1 MISQENPKN
10 FSSPRT
16 SRRKRRGAVFFS
28 ATAFAAASLTG
39 FAADAAVDD
48 TPVMAFDTDLATAC
62 SDARTLPTTFGRT
75 VVTGVPI
82 TLLGISITLY
92 QGTAADE
99 IFLLASSPGSPNVVL
114 AGDGDD
120 IVCGSDGEDEV
131 HGGGGQDLIFGAAG
145 ADDLY
150 GDGGADHID
159 GGAGDDK
166 VHLGPAGKD
175 VGGIFGGDGA
185 DLLEGGDGSDKLDG
199 GFGADML
206 VGGADGDDLDGGD
219 DTDVLFGGLGSDT
232 YEGGTVDTCVDVDE
246 DAVAAAGSST
256 CGVFAPTI

>member
-16 SRRKRRGAVFFS
+16 SRCKRRGAVFFS

-48 TPVMAFDTDLATAC
+48 TPVMAFDADLATAC

-99 IFLLASSPGSPNVVL
+99 IFLLETTSPMSSNVVL

-131 HGGGGQDLIFGAAG
+131 HGGGGQDLSFGAAG
-145 ADDLY
+145 KDDLY

-159 GGAGDDK
+159 GGAGDDED
-166 VHLGPAGKD
+166 HLGAAGAF

-185 DLLEGGDGSDKLDG
+185 DLLEGGDGSDELDG
-199 GFGADML
+199 GVGADML
-206 VGGADGDDLDGGD
+206 VGGTGDDELDGGD
-219 DTDVLFGGLGSDT
+219 DIDVLFGGRDDDT
-232 YEGGTVDTCVDVDE
+232 YVGGTVDTCVDVDE
-246 DAVAAAGSST
+246 DAVAAAGSGT
-256 CGVFAPTI
+256 CGVFAP

>member
-16 SRRKRRGAVFFS
+16 SRRKRRGTVFFS

-48 TPVMAFDTDLATAC
+48 TPVMAFDADLATAC
-62 SDARTLPTTFGRT
+62 SEARTLPGSPTIFGRD
-75 VVTGVPI
+75 VVTGVEI
-82 TLLGISITLY
+82 SLLGISVTLY

-99 IFLLASSPGSPNVVL
+99 IFLLETTSSTAPNVVL

-120 IVCGSDGEDEV
+120 IVCGSDESDEV
-131 HGGGGQDLIFGAAG
+131 HGGDGQDLIFGAAG

-159 GGAGDDK
+159 GGAGNDALY
-166 VHLGPAGKD
+166 VAGTTGKS
-175 VGGIFGGDGA
+175 VGGIFGGEGA
-185 DLLEGGDGSDKLDG
+185 DLLEGGDGNDELDG
-199 GFGADML
+199 GTEDDTL
-206 VGGADGDDLDGGD
+206 VGGAGDDTLDGGD
-219 DTDVLFGGLGSDT
+219 DVDVVFGGLGTDT
-232 YEGGTVDTCVDVDE
+232 YTSATGDVCA
-246 DAVAAAGSST
+246 DANE
-256 CGVFAPTI
+256 PTPIC